1 MPAWG
6 TILEVGLMKR
16 PLTRWRL
23 FSLLLSLAGMMII
36 LGVGGPLEFS
46 MNIGDLMAL
55 LSGILFAIGAMKVRE
70 SPQISVFEQ
79 LFAFFLYGALVSLA
93 LALLPLAA
101 LGQPPSLAEIISLA
115 PLLVLLAAGFL
126 IPVMW
131 GIYWGSGQVDPGRLG
146 ILLQIEAV
154 VGITSAALFA
164 GEPFGVRQTVGAIL
178 VVGAGLVE
186 IFGNRRAIAEG
197 DG

>member
-1 MPAWG
+1 
-6 TILEVGLMKR
+6 
-16 PLTRWRL
+16 
-23 FSLLLSLAGMMII
+23 MI
-36 LGVGGPLEFS
+36 
-46 MNIGDLMAL
+46 
-55 LSGILFAIGAMKVRE
+55 
-70 SPQISVFEQ
+70 
-79 LFAFFLYGALVSLA
+79 SLA
-93 LALLPLAA
+93 LALLPLAV
-101 LGQPPSLAEIISLA
+101 LGQTPSLAEIIPLG

-164 GEPFGVRQTVGAIL
+164 GEPFGVRQAVGGVL

-186 IFGNRRAIAEG
+186 VFGNRRTMAEG
-197 DG
+197 GG